1 MKRNILTLIITGL
14 LLCSCSNSDQNS
26 FNLNDYMDTGDYTG
40 GDEIRVP
47 FTTKRGVKYIPCLLN
62 GLINI
67 DMIFDSGCSGATISI
82 EEANYLASKGVLT
95 MEDYKRKGYSGIADG
110 SIVENMVFNIRS
122 IVIDNKL
129 ECTDVEVTVINNPNA
144 PLLLGNDILDRLP
157 RYIVDNENQEI
168 VFILN

>member
-1 MKRNILTLIITGL
+1 MMVAL
-14 LLCSCSNSDQNS
+14 LVCSCSNGDQNS
-26 FNLNDYMDTGDYTG
+26 FNLNDYMDTEDYTE

-47 FTTKRGVKYIPCLLN
+47 FTTRGGVKYIPCLLN

-95 MEDYKRKGYSGIADG
+95 MEDYRGKGYSGIADG
-110 SIVENMVFNIRS
+110 SIVENMVFNIKS

-129 ECTDVEVTVINNPNA
+129 KCTDVEVTVINNHNA

-157 RYIVDNENQEI
+157 RYTVDNENQEI
-168 VFILN
+168 VFILD

>member
-1 MKRNILTLIITGL
+1 MKKNLFTLAMMVL
-14 LLCSCSNSDQNS
+14 LVCSCSSGSQDQ
-26 FNLNDYMDTGDYTG
+26 FNLNDYMDTENYT
-40 GDEIRVP
+40 DENEIRIP
-47 FTTKRGVKYIPCLLN
+47 FTTRGGVKHIRCLLN

-82 EEANYLASKGVLT
+82 EEATYLASKGVLT
-95 MEDYKRKGYSGIADG
+95 MKDYKGSAYSSIADG

-168 VFILN
+168 VFILD

>member
-1 MKRNILTLIITGL
+1 MMLAL
-14 LLCSCSNSDQNS
+14 LVCSCSNGDQNS
-26 FNLNDYMDTGDYTG
+26 FNLNDYMDTEDYTG
-40 GDEIRVP
+40 SNEIRVP
-47 FTTKRGVKYIPCLLN
+47 FTTRGGVKYIPCLLN

-95 MEDYKRKGYSGIADG
+95 MEDYRGKGYSGIADG
-110 SIVENMVFNIRS
+110 SIVENMVFNIKS

-129 ECTDVEVTVINNPNA
+129 KCTDVEVTVINNPNA

-157 RYIVDNENQEI
+157 RYTVDNENQEI
-168 VFILN
+168 VFILD